1 MIQYFDWREEM
12 PQFCAEA
19 LMSGIMLDTKN
30 FVMQTGVHT
39 FEVAAFLRE
48 RGADPIAVKTLF
60 AESLEAYQHRSKLVS
75 DAKLHGRYAISVAT
89 EQVPD
94 IRVIASQA
102 ADELL
107 GVEGVDASFVLFPCG
122 NQACISARSLGKVN
136 VQVIMEQLG
145 GGGHQIMAAAQ
156 RTDCTLA
163 QLGEMLVEV
172 LNRADTP
179 AASQTAEIELKG

>member
-1 MIQYFDWREEM
+1 
-12 PQFCAEA
+12 
-19 LMSGIMLDTKN
+19 MSGIMLDTKN

-60 AESLEAYQHRSKLVS
+60 AESLAAYQQRSKLVS
-75 DAKLHGRYAISVAT
+75 DAQIHGRYAISVASDPA
-89 EQVPD
+89 PD

-107 GVEGVDASFVLFPCG
+107 GVEGVDASFVLFQSG

-136 VQVIMEQLG
+136 VQVLMEQLG

-172 LNRADTP
+172 LNQADTP
-179 AASQTAEIELKG
+179 PEPEETESELKG